1 MAAAESSFKAA
12 RARRIVLALAL
23 LFLIAMAYG
32 LRKRF
37 GLALVSDWLQ
47 SLGPWA
53 PFVYML
59 IFLLAPALFLPGA
72 PITIAGGAIF
82 GPMWGTFYSVVGAT
96 GGATL
101 AFLISRH
108 LAGEWAEL
116 KAGGI
121 VKRLKQGVEEEGWRF
136 VAFTRLVPLFP
147 FNLLNYGFGLTR
159 IKLSHYVAASF
170 FCMIPGA
177 AAYSLIGYAGRE
189 AVLGHG
195 WPLLK
200 ISTVLG
206 IILFL
211 FMLPRLLR
219 RLKEPEDSQG

>member
-1 MAAAESSFKAA
+1 MISLATSFREIGA
-12 RARRIVLALAL
+12 RKIILGLALF
-23 LFLIAMAYG
+23 FLIAVAYV
-32 LRKRF
+32 LRDRMS
-37 GLALVSDWLQ
+37 GALLVNWIRSM
-47 SLGPWA
+47 GAWA
-53 PFVYML
+53 PLVYVL
-59 IFLLAPALFLPGA
+59 IYLIAAPLFLPGA
-72 PITIAGGAIF
+72 PITIVGGAIF
-82 GPMWGTFYSVVGAT
+82 GPMWGTVYSVVGAT

-116 KAGGI
+116 KARGI